1 MLVLDGWLIYGFVVK
16 YLRSRWE
23 GDWREIEGKE
33 VVGKERIWERGI
45 DGFTAKFGTGLVSG

>member
-45 DGFTAKFGTGLVSG
+45 DGFTAKLGTGIG